1 MRPPLSAT
9 APQAGPAVPLS
20 AAPLPGEQPVEPAAG
35 VIFSCTDATFEQCYE
50 MSVVGLPR
58 KYLPLVGSIAA
69 GRTLLFLFN
78 FSTRTIHGVYLATS
92 EGTENLHPGAFTA
105 GSARDVGE
113 MPDEEVQAGSPF
125 PAQCSFSILEE
136 FAPCPEAE
144 IKHVLEYTER
154 QRFRFKLSR
163 YQCRDL
169 LHAMARNEARLR
181 ADRLLA
187 SPP

>member
-78 FSTRTIHGVYLATS
+78 FSTRAIHGVYLATS

-113 MPDEEVQAGSPF
+113 MPDE
-125 PAQCSFSILEE
+125 
-136 FAPCPEAE
+136 EAE

-187 SPP
+187 SLP